1 MSSGEPIP
9 NLPGQDSLPPW
20 LKHRDALRREGKEV
34 KTDVLVVGSGP
45 IGAVYARK
53 LVDAKLRVTMID
65 IGEQLVHWTHNWQE
79 VRTNSG

>member
-1 MSSGEPIP
+1 MSSDEPIP
-9 NLPGQDSLPPW
+9 NFPGQDSLPSW

-65 IGEQLVHWTHNWQE
+65 IGEQLVH
-79 VRTNSG
+79 